1 MTFRKENEGLEKL
14 VNRFR
19 KNDEIMV
26 IKKIRRTFVAIFLAL
41 LSLCL
46 NAQEKQKIVDFMTV
60 EDYIIGGVTVTGV
73 RFLDT
78 NALIGISGLRVGQEV
93 AVPGDAVTTA
103 VQKLWQQGLFSDVR
117 ISISKVQSDTVYL
130 DINLQE
136 RPRISSVK
144 FNGLKNSETTDLN
157 KKINLPI
164 GSQVTAYLLNT
175 AQKII
180 KDHFIEKGFL
190 NTDVSFIQKD
200 DPDQPNNV
208 ILTINVDKKDKVKIA
223 DITFVGNEFFETSKL
238 RRQLKSTKK
247 KNINFFRASK
257 FISEKFT
264 EDKEKLITFYNDNGF
279 KDFTIISDSLYK
291 VSENR
296 VGLKIRI
303 DEGKQY
309 FLRNVDWVGNSVYR
323 KEDLKRVFNV
333 EKGAVYNQSLI
344 ADRLNGSAGAQDAVS
359 NLYQDNGYLFSR
371 LTPVE
376 AKVDQDSIDL
386 EVRIYEGEQA
396 YLNNVIISGNTR
408 TNEHIARRELYTL
421 PGDLF
426 SKTKIVR
433 SIRQLGVLGH
443 FDPEKINPTPL
454 PDITNGTVDLLYK
467 LEEKANDQFEVSGGW
482 GAGMLVG
489 TVGVRFNNFAMRNF
503 FNLKE
508 WRPYPSGDGQSVS
521 IRAQSNG
528 RIYSSFNLSF
538 VEPWLGGKNPNS
550 FSVSLY
556 RSIMTNGKKK
566 GEDGRESMIIDGA
579 SVGLGKRLAWPDDYF
594 SLYGE
599 LNYQRYSMNN
609 FTQYSF
615 LFSNGNANLLSFT
628 TKLTRFSTGPNLIYP
643 ESGSSFTLSLQA
655 TPPFSLITGKNMS
668 NVSDQVKYRWIEFH
682 KWTFKA
688 DYYYPLTKNDKL
700 VINARFGFGYL
711 GFYNSKIGPSPFE
724 NFSVGGDGMTGYSF
738 YGREM
743 IKLRGYGSGS
753 SGVGSLTPGDPNITS
768 KYVPAG
774 NVYSKI
780 TLELRYPV
788 SLNPQATI
796 YALAFLESGRA
807 WYSLK
812 EYNPFKM
819 NRAAGIGVR
828 ANLPMF
834 GLLGVD
840 WGYGFDEVPVPGA
853 FSNANHG
860 QFQFTIG
867 QEF

>member
-1 MTFRKENEGLEKL
+1 
-14 VNRFR
+14 
-19 KNDEIMV
+19 MV

-41 LSLCL
+41 LSLSL
-46 NAQEKQKIVDFMTV
+46 NAQEKQKLIDYMTV
-60 EDYIIGGVTVTGV
+60 DNYIIGGVTVTGI

-93 AVPGDAVTTA
+93 AIPGDAVTTA
-103 VQKLWQQGLFSDVR
+103 VQKLWLQGLFSDVR
-117 ISISKVQSDTVYL
+117 ISISKVLSDTVYL

-136 RPRISSVK
+136 RPRISSIK
-144 FNGLKNSETTDLN
+144 LNGLKTSETTDLN

-164 GSQVTAYLLNT
+164 GSQVTPYLLNT

-180 KDHFIEKGFL
+180 KDHFTEKGFL
-190 NTDVSFIQKD
+190 NIDVNFVQKD

-208 ILTINVDKKDKVKIA
+208 ILNINVDKKEKVKIA
-223 DITFVGNEFFETSKL
+223 NITFVGNEFFEASKL
-238 RRQLKSTKK
+238 RRKLKSTKV
-247 KNINFFRASK
+247 KNLNFFRASK
-257 FISEKFT
+257 FIKDKFI
-264 EDKEKLITFYNDNGF
+264 EDKQKLVTFYNDNGF
-279 KDFTIISDSLYK
+279 KDFTILSDSLYI

-296 VGLKIRI
+296 VGLKIKI

-323 KEDLKRVFNV
+323 KEDLRKVFNV
-333 EKGAVYNQSLI
+333 EKGSVYNQSLI
-344 ADRLNGSAGAQDAVS
+344 DDRLNGSSGAQDAVS

-371 LTPVE
+371 LQPVE
-376 AKVDQDSIDL
+376 AKIDHDSIDL
-386 EVRIYEGEQA
+386 EVRIYEGDQA
-396 YLNNVIISGNTR
+396 YLNNVLITGNTR

-426 SKTKIVR
+426 SKTKIIR
-433 SIRQLGVLGH
+433 SIRQLGILGH

-467 LEEKANDQFEVSGGW
+467 LEEKANDQLEVSGGW

-489 TVGVRFNNFAMRNF
+489 TVGVRFNNVAIRNF
-503 FNLKE
+503 FKPSE
-508 WRPYPSGDGQSVS
+508 WRPYPSGDGQSIS
-521 IRAQSNG
+521 LRAQSNG
-528 RIYSSFNLSF
+528 RIYSSYNISF
-538 VEPWLGGKNPNS
+538 VEPWLGGKNPNTL
-550 FSVSLY
+550 SVSLY
-556 RSIMTNGKKK
+556 RSIMTNDKKK
-566 GEDGRESMIIDGA
+566 GDDGYQSMVIDGA
-579 SVGLGKRLAWPDDYF
+579 SIGLGKRLSWPDDYF
-594 SLYGE
+594 SIYGE
-599 LNYQRYSMNN
+599 LNYQRYNLNN
-609 FTQYSF
+609 YTVYAF
-615 LFSNGNANLLSFT
+615 LFDNGKSNLLSFT

-655 TPPFSLITGKNMS
+655 TPPYSLISGENMK
-668 NVSDQVKYRWIEFH
+668 NVSDQEKYKWIEFH

-688 DYYYPLTKNDKL
+688 DYYYPITKNNKL
-700 VINARFGFGYL
+700 VLDTRFNFGYL
-711 GFYNSKIGPSPFE
+711 GYYNKDIGPSPFE

-753 SGVGSLTPGDPNITS
+753 NGVGALTPVDPVKGAPS
-768 KYVPAG
+768 G

-780 TLELRYPV
+780 TFELRYPV
-788 SLNPQATI
+788 SLNTQATI
-796 YALAFLESGRA
+796 YILTFLESGKA
-807 WYSLK
+807 WYTLK

-819 NRAAGIGVR
+819 NRAAGFGVR

-840 WGYGFDEVPVPGA
+840 WGYGFDPVPNP
-853 FSNANHG
+853 SLYPNANHS

>member
-1 MTFRKENEGLEKL
+1 M
-14 VNRFR
+14 NRFW
-19 KNDEIMV
+19 KNDKIMV
-26 IKKIRRTFVAIFLAL
+26 IEKIRRTFLAIFLAL
-41 LSLCL
+41 LGLSL
-46 NAQEKQKIVDFMTV
+46 NAQEKQKIVDFLKV
-60 EDYIIGGVTVTGV
+60 DDYIIGGVTVTGV
-73 RFLDT
+73 RFLDP
-78 NALIGISGLRVGQEV
+78 NALIGISGLRIGESV
-93 AVPGDAVTTA
+93 AIPGDAVTTA

-117 ISISKVQSDTVYL
+117 ISITKTQSDTVFL

-144 FNGLKNSETTDLN
+144 FNGLKTSEITDLN

-190 NTDVSFIQKD
+190 NTQVNFVQKD

-208 ILTINVDKKDKVKIA
+208 ILSINVDKKEKVKIA
-223 DITFVGNEFFETSKL
+223 NITFVGNEFFKDSKL
-238 RRQLKSTKK
+238 RSKLKSTKV
-247 KNINFFRASK
+247 KNLNFFRASK
-257 FISEKFT
+257 YISEKFT
-264 EDKEKLITFYNDNGF
+264 EDKVKLTTFYNDNGF
-279 KDFTIISDSLYK
+279 KDFTILSDSLYT

-323 KEDLKRVFNV
+323 KEDLKKVFNV
-333 EKGAVYNQSLI
+333 EKGTVYNQSLI
-344 ADRLNGSAGAQDAVS
+344 EDRLNGSSGAQDAVS

-376 AKVDQDSIDL
+376 AKIDHDSIDL

-396 YLNNVIISGNTR
+396 YLNNVLITGNTR

-426 SKTKIVR
+426 SKTKIIR

-454 PDITNGTVDLLYK
+454 PDVTNGTVDLLYK

-508 WRPYPSGDGQSVS
+508 WKPYPSGDGQSLS

-528 RIYSSFNLSF
+528 RIYSSYNISF
-538 VEPWLGGKNPNS
+538 EEPWLGGKKPNT
-550 FSVSLY
+550 FTISLY
-556 RSIMTNGKKK
+556 RSIMTNGKKV

-579 SVGLGKRLAWPDDYF
+579 SIGIGKRLSWPDDYF
-594 SLYGE
+594 SLFGE
-599 LNYQRYSMNN
+599 LNYQRYSLNN
-609 FTQYSF
+609 YTVYSF
-615 LFSNGNANLLSFT
+615 LFDNGNSNLLSFT

-655 TPPFSLITGKNMS
+655 TPPWSLISGQSMK
-668 NVSDQVKYRWIEFH
+668 NVSDQVKYKWIEFH

-700 VINARFGFGYL
+700 VLNTRFAFGYL
-711 GFYNSKIGPSPFE
+711 GYYNKDIGPSPFE

-743 IKLRGYGSGS
+743 IKLRGYSSGS
-753 SGVGSLTPGDPNITS
+753 SGVGSLTPGDPNITT

-780 TLELRYPV
+780 TMELRYPV

-796 YALAFLESGRA
+796 YILTFLEAGKA
-807 WYSLK
+807 WYQLK
-812 EYNPFKM
+812 EYNPFKL

-840 WGYGFDEVPVPGA
+840 WGYGFDAVPSPA
-853 FSNANHG
+853 NFPNANHS

>member
-1 MTFRKENEGLEKL
+1 MGIR
-14 VNRFR
+14 
-19 KNDEIMV
+19 
-26 IKKIRRTFVAIFLAL
+26 KIRRTFLAIFLAL
-41 LSLCL
+41 LGLSL
-46 NAQEKQKIVDFMTV
+46 NAQEKQTLVDYMTK
-60 EDYIIGGVTVTGV
+60 EDYIVGGVTVTGV

-78 NALIGISGLRVGQEV
+78 NALIGLSGLRVGQQLEI
-93 AVPGDAVTTA
+93 PGDEITTA

-117 ISISKVQSDTVYL
+117 ITISRISADTAFL

-144 FNGLKNSETTDLN
+144 FVGLKNSEITDLN

-175 AQKII
+175 AEKII

-190 NTDVSFIQKD
+190 NTTVTYIQKD

-208 ILTINVDKKDKVKIA
+208 LLGINVDKKAKVKIG
-223 DITFVGNEFFETSKL
+223 DITFVGNEFFKDSKL
-238 RRQLKSTKK
+238 KAKMKSTKV
-247 KNINFFRASK
+247 KNFNFLRASK
-257 FISEKFT
+257 FIKEKFT
-264 EDKEKLITFYNDNGF
+264 EDKEKLVTFYNDNGF
-279 KDFTIISDSLYK
+279 KDFTILSDSLYTI
-291 VSENR
+291 SENR
-296 VGLKIRI
+296 VGLKIRLE
-303 DEGKQY
+303 EGKQY
-309 FLRNVDWVGNSVYR
+309 FLRNVDWVGNSVYN
-323 KEDLKRVFNV
+323 KEILTKQFNV
-333 EKGAVYNQSLI
+333 DKGSVYNQSLI
-344 ADRLNGSAGAQDAVS
+344 EDRLNGAAGASDAVS

-376 AKVDQDSIDL
+376 AKIDNDSIDL
-386 EVRIYEGEQA
+386 EVRIYEGDQA
-396 YLNNVIISGNTR
+396 YLNNVLITGNTR

-426 SKTKIVR
+426 SKTKIIR
-433 SIRQLGVLGH
+433 SVRQLGILGH
-443 FDPEKINPTPL
+443 FDPEKTNPTPL
-454 PDITNGTVDLLYK
+454 PDVTNGTVDLLYK

-503 FNLKE
+503 FKPSE
-508 WRPYPSGDGQSVS
+508 WKPYPSGDGQSVS

-528 RIYSSFNLSF
+528 KIYSSYNISF
-538 VEPWLGGKNPNS
+538 VEPWLGGKNHNT

-556 RSIMTNGKKK
+556 RSIMTNGRSKKQ
-566 GEDGRESMIIDGA
+566 DDYESMIIDGA
-579 SVGLGKRLAWPDDYF
+579 SIGLGKQLNWPDDFF
-594 SLYGE
+594 SIYGE
-599 LNYQRYSMNN
+599 LNYQRYALNN
-609 FTQYSF
+609 YNVYQF
-615 LFSNGNANLLSFT
+615 LFQNGTSNLLSFT
-628 TKLTRFSTGPNLIYP
+628 TKLQRFSTGPNLIYP
-643 ESGSSFTLSLQA
+643 ESGSSFTLSVQA
-655 TPPFSLITGKNMS
+655 TPPYSLISGRNMK
-668 NVSDQVKYRWIEFH
+668 NVSDQTKYNWIEFH

-688 DYYYPLTKNDKL
+688 DYYFPLSKNDKL
-700 VINARFGFGYL
+700 VLNARYAFGYL
-711 GFYNSKIGPSPFE
+711 GFYNKDIGPSPFE

-743 IKLRGYGSGS
+743 IKLRGYSNGA
-753 SGVGSLTPGDPNITS
+753 SGVGSLTPGDPNITT

-780 TLELRYPV
+780 TFELRYPV

-796 YALAFLESGRA
+796 YLLTFLESGRG
-807 WYSLK
+807 WYQLK
-812 EYNPFKM
+812 DYNPFKM
-819 NRAAGIGVR
+819 PRAAGIGVR

-840 WGYGFDEVPVPGA
+840 WGYGFDAVPNPSS
-853 FSNANHG
+853 FPNANHS